1 MSVTYGFFDAVYDSG
16 TGTYDRT
23 YTAEQMSL
31 YFKGLVSDG
40 VIANVGNMMAVTP
53 GSGMTV
59 QVGTGRMFI
68 DSRWLQ
74 NSSALSISISAAHAT
89 LARKDIIVARL
100 DYSNRLISI
109 VAKNGTPAATPTA
122 PTVQRDGTYFE
133 MKLAE
138 IYINA
143 GATSIAAANITDT
156 RQNENVCGYVTGLVD
171 QIETSGM
178 WAQLQS
184 DFETWFD
191 TMKDQLTTD
200 AAGNLQTE
208 IDALDTRV
216 STNTQVGSTALNN
229 IATINSKLTNL
240 TGSQS
245 SSVQSGDFN
254 TFTTPGAYQCGRLN
268 GMANAPWSAGYGIL
282 EVVKARDYILQRFT
296 YLAIQNAYSIFMRT
310 SADNGATWKEWRRLI
325 ITQSEG

>member
-1 MSVTYGFFDAVYDSG
+1 MALTYGFFDAVYDSD

-53 GSGMTV
+53 GTGMTV

-74 NSSALSISISAAHAT
+74 NSSALNVSISAAHAT

-100 DYSNRLISI
+100 DYSNRIISI

-138 IYINA
+138 IYVSA

-156 RQNENVCGYVTGLVD
+156 RQNESVCGYVTGLVD
-171 QIETSGM
+171 QIDTAGM
-178 WAQLQS
+178 WAQLEA
-184 DFETWFD
+184 DFGDWFD
-191 TMKDQLTTD
+191 EMKDQLSED
-200 AAGNLQTE
+200 AAGNLQAE

-216 STNTQVGSTALNN
+216 STNTQVGSTALSN

-268 GMANAPWSAGYGIL
+268 GMTNAPYSGGYGIL

-296 YLAIQNAYSIFMRT
+296 YMAIQNAYRIFMRT
-310 SADNGATWKEWRRLI
+310 SADNGATWEPWKSVI
-325 ITQSEG
+325 INS

>member
-1 MSVTYGFFDAVYDSG
+1 MALTYGFFDAVYDSD

-53 GSGMTV
+53 SSGMTV

-74 NSSALSISISAAHAT
+74 NSSALNISISAAHAT

-100 DYSNRLISI
+100 DYSNRIISI

-138 IYINA
+138 IYVSA

-156 RQNENVCGYVTGLVD
+156 RQNESVCGYVTGLVD
-171 QIETSGM
+171 QIDTAGM
-178 WAQLQS
+178 WAQLEA
-184 DFETWFD
+184 DFGDWFD
-191 TMKDQLTTD
+191 EMKDQLTTD
-200 AAGNLQTE
+200 AAGNLQNQINT
-208 IDALDTRV
+208 ITGNV
-216 STNTQVGSTALNN
+216 STNTSN
-229 IATINSKLTNL
+229 IAANTANISQNTVTINTL
-240 TGSQS
+240 TGSTTL
-245 SSVQSGDFN
+245 SGVDLN
-254 TFTTPGAYQCGRLN
+254 TLTTTGTYKIDYN
-268 GMANAPWSAGYGIL
+268 SANKNLPSGGIRGVLQVIAAG
-282 EVVKARDYILQRFT
+282 DYIIQRYTEFGGYNQGDVSQRLYIGT
-296 YLAIQNAYSIFMRT
+296 NWM
-310 SADNGATWKEWRRLI
+310 NWRKFAKV
-325 ITQSEG
+325 GD

>member
-1 MSVTYGFFDAVYDSG
+1 MALTYGFFDAVYDSDA
-16 TGTYDRT
+16 GTYDRT

-53 GSGMTV
+53 GSGMAV

-74 NSSALSISISAAHAT
+74 NSSALNISISAAHAT

-178 WAQLQS
+178 WAQLQD

-191 TMKDQLTTD
+191 EMKEQLTTD

-216 STNTQVGSTALNN
+216 SANTQVGSTALSN
-229 IATINSKLTNL
+229 IATINTKLTNL
-240 TGSQS
+240 TGTQS
-245 SSVQSGDFN
+245 SGVQSGDFN
-254 TFTTPGAYQCGRLN
+254 AFTTPGAYQCSRLN
-268 GMANAPWSAGYGIL
+268 GMTNAPYSGGYGIL

-296 YLAIQNAYSIFMRT
+296 YMAIQNAYPIYMRT
-310 SADNGATWKEWRRLI
+310 SADNGATWKPWKSVTI
-325 ITQSEG
+325 NS

>member
-1 MSVTYGFFDAVYDSG
+1 MALTYGFFDAVYDSDA
-16 TGTYDRT
+16 GTYDRT

-53 GSGMTV
+53 GSGMAV

-109 VAKNGTPAATPTA
+109 VAKNGTPAAASPAA
-122 PTVQRDGTYFE
+122 PSIVRNGEYFE
-133 MKLAE
+133 MELAE
-138 IYINA
+138 IYVSA
-143 GATSIAAANITDT
+143 GATAITATNITDKRADT
-156 RQNENVCGYVTGLVD
+156 SVCGYVTGLVE
-171 QIETSGM
+171 QIDTTDM
-178 WAQLQS
+178 WTQLQD

-191 TMKDQLTTD
+191 EMKDQLTED

-208 IDALDTRV
+208 IDALGTRV

-254 TFTTPGAYQCGRLN
+254 TFTTPGVYQCTRLA
-268 GMANAPWSAGYGIL
+268 GMTNAPYSGGYGIL

-296 YLAIQNAYSIFMRT
+296 YMALQDTYYVFMRT
-310 SADNGATWKEWRRLI
+310 SPDNGATWKPWRRTYI
-325 ITQSEG
+325 NS

>member
-1 MSVTYGFFDAVYDSG
+1 MALTYGFFDAVYDSDA
-16 TGTYDRT
+16 GTYDRT

-53 GSGMTV
+53 GTGMTV

-74 NSSALSISISAAHAT
+74 NSSTLSISISAAHAT

-109 VAKNGTPAATPTA
+109 VAKNGTPAARPSA

-178 WAQLQS
+178 WAQLQD

-191 TMKDQLTTD
+191 GMKDQLTED

-216 STNTQVGSTALNN
+216 STNTQVGSTALSN

-254 TFTTPGAYQCGRLN
+254 TFTTPGAYQCVRLA
-268 GMANAPWSAGYGIL
+268 GMTNAPYSGGYGIL

-296 YLAIQNAYSIFMRT
+296 YMALQDTYYVFVRT
-310 SADNGATWKEWRRLI
+310 SPDNGATWKPWRRTYI
-325 ITQSEG
+325 NG

>member
-1 MSVTYGFFDAVYDSG
+1 MALTYGFFDAVYDSD

-31 YFKGLVSDG
+31 YFRGLVSDG

-53 GSGMTV
+53 GSGMAV

-74 NSSALSISISAAHAT
+74 NSSALNISISAAHAT
-89 LARKDIIVARL
+89 LNRKDIIVARL
-100 DYSNRLISI
+100 DYSGRTIGI
-109 VAKNGTPAATPTA
+109 IAKTGTAAASPTA
-122 PTVQRDGTYFE
+122 PGIVRNSEYFE
-133 MKLAE
+133 MELAE
-138 IYINA
+138 IYVSA
-143 GATSIAAANITDT
+143 GTTAITAANITDKRADT
-156 RQNENVCGYVTGLVD
+156 SVCGYVTGLVE
-171 QIETSGM
+171 QIDTTDM
-178 WAQLQS
+178 WAQLEG
-184 DFETWFD
+184 DFNEWFD
-191 TMKDQLTTD
+191 GMKGQLTTD

-208 IDALDTRV
+208 MDALDTRV
-216 STNTQVGSTALNN
+216 STNTQVGSTALSN

-254 TFTTPGAYQCGRLN
+254 TFTTPGVYQCVRLN
-268 GMANAPWSAGYGIL
+268 GMQNAPYSGGYGIL

-296 YLAIQNAYSIFMRT
+296 YMAIQNAYRIYMRT
-310 SADNGATWKEWRRLI
+310 SADNGATWKTWENVMI
-325 ITQSEG
+325 NS

>member
-1 MSVTYGFFDAVYDSG
+1 MALTYGFFDAVYDSD

-53 GSGMTV
+53 GTGMVV

-109 VAKNGTPAATPTA
+109 VAKTGTAAASPAAPGI
-122 PTVQRDGTYFE
+122 VRNGEYFE
-133 MKLAE
+133 MELAE
-138 IYINA
+138 IYVSA
-143 GATSIAAANITDT
+143 GTTAITAANITDKRANT
-156 RQNENVCGYVTGLVD
+156 SVCGYVVGLVD
-171 QIETSGM
+171 HIDTNGI
-178 WAQLQS
+178 WDQLEGE
-184 DFETWFD
+184 FNEWFD
-191 TMKDQLTTD
+191 EMKDQLTED

-245 SSVQSGDFN
+245 SGVQSGDFN
-254 TFTTPGAYQCGRLN
+254 TFTTPGAYQCGRLT
-268 GMANAPWSAGYGIL
+268 GMQNAPYSGGYGIL

-296 YLAIQNAYSIFMRT
+296 YMALQDTYYVFMRT
-310 SADNGATWKEWRRLI
+310 SADNGATWKPWRRTYI
-325 ITQSEG
+325 NS

>member
-1 MSVTYGFFDAVYDSG
+1 MALTYGFFDAVYDSD

-53 GSGMTV
+53 GSGMAV
-59 QVGTGRMFI
+59 QVGTGRMLI

-74 NSSALSISISAAHAT
+74 NSSALNISISAAHAT
-89 LARKDIIVARL
+89 LNRKDIIVARL
-100 DYSNRLISI
+100 DYSGRAIGI
-109 VAKNGTPAATPTA
+109 IAKTGTASASPAAPGI
-122 PTVQRDGTYFE
+122 VRNSEYFE
-133 MKLAE
+133 MELAE
-138 IYINA
+138 IYVSA
-143 GATSIAAANITDT
+143 GATAITAANITDKRADT
-156 RQNENVCGYVTGLVD
+156 SVCGYVTGLVD
-171 QIETSGM
+171 QIDTTEM
-178 WAQLQS
+178 WSQLEG
-184 DFETWFD
+184 DFNEWFD
-191 TMKDQLTTD
+191 GMKGQLTTD

-216 STNTQVGSTALNN
+216 STNTQVGSTALSN

-254 TFTTPGAYQCGRLN
+254 TFTTPGAYQCVRLN
-268 GMANAPWSAGYGIL
+268 GMTNAPYGGGYGIL

-296 YLAIQNAYSIFMRT
+296 YMALQDTYYVFMRT
-310 SADNGATWKEWRRLI
+310 SPNNGATWKPWRRTYI
-325 ITQSEG
+325 NS

>member
-1 MSVTYGFFDAVYDSG
+1 MALTYGFFDAVYDSD

-53 GSGMTV
+53 GTGMTV

-100 DYSNRLISI
+100 DYSGRAIGI
-109 VAKNGTPAATPTA
+109 IAKTGTAAASPAAPGI
-122 PTVQRDGTYFE
+122 VRNSEYFE
-133 MKLAE
+133 MELAE
-138 IYINA
+138 IYVSA
-143 GATSIAAANITDT
+143 GATAITAANITDKRADT
-156 RQNENVCGYVTGLVD
+156 SVCGYVTGLVE
-171 QIETSGM
+171 QIDTTDM
-178 WAQLQS
+178 WAQLEA
-184 DFETWFD
+184 DFGDWFD
-191 TMKDQLTTD
+191 EMKDQLSED

-216 STNTQVGSTALNN
+216 STNTQVGSTALSN
-229 IATINSKLTNL
+229 IATINSTLTNL
-240 TGSQS
+240 TGTQS
-245 SSVQSGDFN
+245 SGVQSGDFN
-254 TFTTPGAYQCGRLN
+254 TFTTPGAYQCGRLA
-268 GMANAPWSAGYGIL
+268 GMTNAPYSGGYGIL

-296 YLAIQNAYSIFMRT
+296 YMALQDTYYVFMRT
-310 SADNGATWKEWRRLI
+310 SPDNGATWKPWRRTYI
-325 ITQSEG
+325 NS